1 MKKNIA
7 TALIVLFACC
17 SPVFAGQTVS
27 GSGGGFLLSLFIGF
41 FSLIL
46 VFQVVPA
53 TLMLL
58 GMAKGMVGQ
67 ASRAQH

>member
-1 MKKNIA
+1 MKKTLA
-7 TALIVLFACC
+7 TVLIVLFACC
-17 SPVFAGQTVS
+17 SPVFAGQAVS
-27 GSGGGFLLSLFIGF
+27 ASGGGFLLTLFIGF

-67 ASRAQH
+67 ASRAQQ

>member
-1 MKKNIA
+1 MKKTLA

-17 SPVFAGQTVS
+17 APAFAGQTVS
-27 GSGGGFLLSLFIGF
+27 GNGGGFLLSLFIGF

-46 VFQVVPA
+46 IFQVVPA

-67 ASRAQH
+67 ASRAHH